1 MAEWTEP
8 GRGEPLME
16 PTAEEAPPLLRE
28 EMASPARPTLAE
40 LQARVDRD
48 GTLDLSGLHVG
59 QRVERRDRGGNEWKV
74 GFVVGS
80 AEPASP
86 KSSPVAPSDHTLHGV
101 HVRGRSWS
109 FFSFVRNDLKAFGHH
124 VLHGDVLFLTSKA
137 TSILGMSTRVDILVG
152 VSATSILGM
161 STRVDILVGVSAVH
175 P

>member
-1 MAEWTEP
+1 MIGKSP
-8 GRGEPLME
+8 VY
-16 PTAEEAPPLLRE
+16 TAGHAPECTQLR
-28 EMASPARPTLAE
+28 L
-40 LQARVDRD
+40 VDRVRC
-48 GTLDLSGLHVG
+48 G
-59 QRVERRDRGGNEWKV
+59 
-74 GFVVGS
+74 VGS
-80 AEPASP
+80 AEPVSP
-86 KSSPVAPSDHTLHGV
+86 KSSPVASSDHTLHGV
-101 HVRGRSWS
+101 PVRGRSWS